1 MYYLYFKVFHI
12 IVVLVWFAGLFYLGR
27 LFVYHREADD
37 CLEPKSTI
45 LKSQFSLMER
55 RLYYGIAWPGLCIS
69 VVFGIALL
77 IPSGFPGWIHAKLA
91 FVVLLLVYHL
101 WCGHLRKAL
110 LNEKCRWSGTK
121 FRLFNEIPTLL
132 LFSIIFIVVFKS
144 VTVWSTLFFILAFL
158 ILLIAGLVVLM
169 ARRRKKNQTEINFP
183 ANS

>member
-12 IVVLVWFAGLFYLGR
+12 IGVIVWFAGLFYLGR

-69 VVFGIALL
+69 VVFGIAL
-77 IPSGFPGWIHAKLA
+77 IFSSGLHGWLHAKLA
-91 FVVLLLVYHL
+91 FVFLLIVYHL
-101 WCGHLRKAL
+101 WCGHLRKL
-110 LNEKCRWSGTK
+110 LLKEICSWSGIK

-132 LFSIIFIVVFKS
+132 LFSIVFIVVFKNTIS
-144 VTVWSTLFFILAFL
+144 WNVLLLILALL
-158 ILLIAGLVVLM
+158 ILVIGSAVYLRERL
-169 ARRRKKNQTEINFP
+169 RK
-183 ANS
+183 

>member
-12 IVVLVWFAGLFYLGR
+12 IGVIVWFAGLFYLGR
-27 LFVYHREADD
+27 LFVYHREADN

-91 FVVLLLVYHL
+91 FVVLLLVYH
-101 WCGHLRKAL
+101 HQNSHFL
-110 LNEKCRWSGTK
+110 LAKKCNDCKYLLQNPYREKQ
-121 FRLFNEIPTLL
+121 
-132 LFSIIFIVVFKS
+132 IIK
-144 VTVWSTLFFILAFL
+144 
-158 ILLIAGLVVLM
+158 
-169 ARRRKKNQTEINFP
+169 
-183 ANS
+183 